1 MLWRRLSSS
10 GGPSSR
16 RLRFVTILIDIFL
29 CRTDNF
35 GYLVHDVASGRTA
48 AIDAPDAKAIRE
60 ALNRRGWRLTDLFI
74 THHHTDHVEG
84 IPVLKREYGV
94 RVVGPKAEQGK
105 ILGLDVLVSASDT
118 VSLGQ
123 TDFIV
128 IETPGHTLGHIVY
141 YDPTGRHL
149 FSADALFSLGV
160 GRMFEGKPGP
170 MWNGLEELKALPDDT
185 LVYPGHEYTAA
196 NARFALSVDPRNPA
210 LNIRAAE
217 VKRLSEGGKFTIPV
231 TMGMEK
237 AANPF
242 LRADQPTLA
251 KAMGLKDGTAPEKVF
266 AALRKA
272 KDEFK

>member
-1 MLWRRLSSS
+1 MT
-10 GGPSSR
+10 
-16 RLRFVTILIDIFL
+16 VLIDVFL

-35 GYLVHDVASGRTA
+35 GYLVHDITSGRTA
-48 AIDAPDAKAIRE
+48 AIDAPDAKAIKE
-60 ALNRRGWRLTDLFI
+60 AVNRRGWRLTDLFI

-94 RVVGPKAEQGK
+94 RVVGPKAEQSK

-118 VSLGQ
+118 VSLGD

-141 YDPTGRHL
+141 YDPAGRHL
-149 FSADALFSLGV
+149 FSADALFSIGV
-160 GRMFEGKPGP
+160 GRMFEGKAGP

-185 LVYPGHEYTAA
+185 LVYPGHEYTAQ
-196 NARFALSVDPRNPA
+196 NVRFALSIDPRNAA

-217 VKRLSEGGKFTIPV
+217 VERLTKTGQFTIPV

-242 LRADQPTLA
+242 LRADQPAMA
-251 KAMGLKDGTAPEKVF
+251 KAMGLKETASPEKVF

>member
-1 MLWRRLSSS
+1 MTL
-10 GGPSSR
+10 
-16 RLRFVTILIDIFL
+16 LIDIFL

-48 AIDAPDAKAIRE
+48 AIDAPDAKAIKE
-60 ALNRRGWRLTDLFI
+60 AAARRGWKLTDLFI

-84 IPVLKREYGV
+84 IPALKREFGV
-94 RVVGPKAEQGK
+94 RVVGPKAEEQK

-118 VSLGQ
+118 VSLGE
-123 TDFIV
+123 TDFLV

-141 YDPTGRHL
+141 YDPSGRHL

-170 MWNGLEELKALPDDT
+170 MWDGLEELRALPDDT
-185 LVYPGHEYTAA
+185 LVYPGHEYTAS
-196 NARFALSVDPRNPA
+196 NAAFALSVDPRNSA
-210 LNIRAAE
+210 LNIRASE
-217 VKRLSEGGKFTIPV
+217 VKRQVEAGRFTIPV
-231 TMGMEK
+231 TLGMEK

-242 LRADQPTLA
+242 LRSDEPVLA
-251 KAMGLKDGTAPEKVF
+251 KAMGLPAGAPPANVF

-272 KDEFK
+272 KDEFKG